1 MSITS
6 GILQAGEV
14 PGESYYPFSLTMGQ
28 EIREVAARDKN
39 CMSKTL
45 PFAAPA
51 FAETKRMTGT
61 AKGVSP
67 EVLGRYEPVIG
78 LEVHVQ
84 LLTNT
89 KALCGCANKFGGEP
103 NTHIC
108 PACLGLP
115 GALPVLNQRAVEFAV
130 LAATAI
136 NCEVREQSVFA
147 RKNYFYPDLP
157 KGYQI
162 SQFDKQL
169 AEHGWIDVPALDG
182 TGHSITKRIGITRL
196 HMEEDAGKS
205 MHDGFPESATKTYV
219 DLNRCGTPLIEIVSE
234 PDLRTPDE
242 AYEYLTRLK
251 EILLYT
257 GVSDC
262 NMEAGSLRC
271 DANVIVRP
279 RGQEQFGTKAE
290 VKNVNSFRFIRSAL
304 EYEIERQVEVIESGG
319 RVTQETRLWNANE
332 GRTYSMRSKEQAHDY
347 RYFPEP
353 DLPPLVVGEE
363 WRKEILEALPE
374 LPEARR
380 ARMIAEYEIN
390 PQDAMTLTATRGF
403 ADQFETAAKAAKSPK
418 RVVSLITSELT
429 GRLKAAG
436 LEMEKSPVTL
446 KGIVLAADL
455 VESGELSSKMLK
467 QLLDSSFAESRDF
480 AEVYEREKPQ
490 QISDPAALGKLIQE
504 VIAANPKQL
513 EQYRAGKKTVAA
525 FFVGQVLRLS
535 KGQANPALLNELVTK
550 QLDA

>member
-1 MSITS
+1 M
-6 GILQAGEV
+6 
-14 PGESYYPFSLTMGQ
+14 
-28 EIREVAARDKN
+28 R
-39 CMSKTL
+39 KTL
-45 PFAAPA
+45 PFEADALL
-51 FAETKRMTGT
+51 ESKVMTVSAT
-61 AKGVSP
+61 SVSP
-67 EVLGRYEPVIG
+67 EVLDRYEPVIG

-89 KALCGCANKFGGEP
+89 KAFCGCANQFGGEP

-108 PACLGLP
+108 PTCLGLP
-115 GALPVLNQRAVEFAV
+115 GSLPVLNQRAVEFAV

-136 NCEVREQSVFA
+136 NCEVREHSVFA

-162 SQFDKQL
+162 SQFDKPL
-169 AEHGWIDVPALDG
+169 AEHGWIDVPAVDG
-182 TGHSITKRIGITRL
+182 SGHTVTKRIGITRL

-262 NMEAGSLRC
+262 NMEEGSLRC
-271 DANVIVRP
+271 DANVSVRP
-279 RGQEQFGTKAE
+279 RGQKQFGTKAE

-304 EYEIERQVEVIESGG
+304 EYEIERQVELIESGG
-319 RVTQETRLWNANE
+319 RVAQETRLWNANE

-353 DLPPLVVGEE
+353 DLPPLLVSGA
-363 WRKEILEALPE
+363 WRAILATRLPE

-380 ARMIAEYEIN
+380 KRMIAEYEISL
-390 PQDAMTLTATRGF
+390 QDAHTLTATRGF
-403 ADQFETAAKAAKSPK
+403 ADQFEMAAKRAKSPR
-418 RVVSLITSELT
+418 RVANLILSELM
-429 GRLKAAG
+429 GRLKAKG
-436 LEMEKSPVTL
+436 LELEQSPITL
-446 KGIVLAADL
+446 PGLVQAADL
-455 VESGELSSKMLK
+455 AESGEISSKQLK
-467 QLLDSSFAESRDF
+467 GLFDTAFENGEDF
-480 AEVYEREKPQ
+480 GTVYEREKPQ
-490 QISDPAALGKLIQE
+490 QISDPTALDKLIQE
-504 VIAANPKQL
+504 VMAANPKQL

-525 FFVGQVLRLS
+525 FFVGQVMRVS

-550 QLDA
+550 LLDS